1 MTVFLSFSF
10 VLLLA
15 VTICVLIYLKQQRQT
30 INAALARL
38 DAINGSDSGD
48 ASDPYMVLTVRVLD
62 PIGLAKRES
71 RSARVVA
78 DHMPAM
84 VSKRVYQQ
92 VMKELG
98 EELNARGIEAEMAV
112 EYR

>member
-1 MTVFLSFSF
+1 MTVFLSFSL
-10 VLLLA
+10 VLLFA
-15 VTICVLIYLKQQRQT
+15 VSVGVLIYLKQQRQV

-38 DAINGSDSGD
+38 DTIKGSDSD
-48 ASDPYMVLTVRVLD
+48 DTSEPYMVLTVRVLD

-98 EELNARGIEAEMAV
+98 EELNARGIDAEMAV